1 MRYGKDVVPLRVA
14 GFWVCGHSC
23 CFVGHSLE
31 PGVSLNDVSVPSPID
46 GLAKEERLGDLR
58 STHDPRTVNSRSR
71 TWLVVLG
78 LPGLVLLPFAVRF
91 VIGGFGWAAVLSV
104 LLTAV
109 YLGAAGRILVR
120 DVLPGYGRVL
130 YLYENGLVL
139 ATPRENLAFAWDAVS
154 ELRVS
159 GIRMGSA
166 DAVSWRC
173 ALVRHDGAEA
183 AMGPEFPG
191 VQDVVE
197 TASAAVTERLLPK
210 YISRIESGGTVR
222 FGPFTISRDG
232 IAKDG
237 EAVRWTDVA
246 DVEIRNGMVHVNRD
260 DRMAGMTA
268 TAGEVPNAVAF
279 SELARYIRE
288 ADLK

>member
-1 MRYGKDVVPLRVA
+1 VPLRVA

-23 CFVGHSLE
+23 GYV
-31 PGVSLNDVSVPSPID
+31 VSDHGAPLKDVSTPSSID
-46 GLAKEERLGDLR
+46 DLATSERLGELHGIR
-58 STHDPRTVNSRSR
+58 DPRTVNSRSR

-91 VIGGFGWAAVLSV
+91 LIQGFGWPTVLSV
-104 LLTAV
+104 LLTAG

-130 YLYENGLVL
+130 YLYDNGLIL
-139 ATPRENLAFAWDAVS
+139 ATPRGTNAFAWDAIG

-159 GIRMGSA
+159 GVRMGSG

-173 ALVRHDGAEA
+173 ALIRDDGTEA
-183 AMGPEFPG
+183 VLGPEFPG

-197 TASAAVTERLLPK
+197 AVSSAVTERLLPK
-210 YISRIESGGTVR
+210 YVARVEAGGSVR
-222 FGPFTISRDG
+222 FGPFTISREG
-232 IAKDG
+232 IAKEG
-237 EAVRWTDVA
+237 QEVPWPAVSE
-246 DVEIRNGMVHVNRD
+246 VEIGNGMVHVNRR
-260 DRMAGMTA
+260 DRLAGMTA

-279 SELARYIRE
+279 SELARYLRE
-288 ADLK
+288 GQPK

>member
-1 MRYGKDVVPLRVA
+1 VPLRVV

-23 CFVGHSLE
+23 CFVGYSSDH
-31 PGVSLNDVSVPSPID
+31 GVPLNDVSVPSPID
-46 GLAKEERLGDLR
+46 GLAKRERLGDLR
-58 STHDPRTVNSRSR
+58 STHDPHTVNGRSR

-91 VIGGFGWAAVLSV
+91 VIGGFGWATVLSV
-104 LLTAV
+104 LLTAL

-120 DVLPGYGRVL
+120 DILPGYGRVL
-130 YLYENGLVL
+130 YLFENGLVL
-139 ATPRENLAFAWDAVS
+139 ATPRENIAFAWDAVS

-159 GIRMGSA
+159 GVRLGSA

-173 ALVRHDGAEA
+173 VLVRHDGAEA
-183 AMGPEFPG
+183 VMGPEFPD
-191 VQDVVE
+191 VQEVVE

-210 YISRIESGGTVR
+210 YISRIETGGTVR

-232 IAKDG
+232 IGKDG
-237 EAVRWTDVA
+237 EALRWPDVA
-246 DVEIRNGMVHVNRD
+246 GVEIGNGMVHVGRA
-260 DRMAGMTA
+260 DRAAGLMA

-279 SELARYIRE
+279 SELARYVRE
-288 ADLK
+288 GDLRR